1 MKKLTD
7 KNYFVVQGKI
17 TNISELI
24 HIERKNVPDLYKK
37 IFTITTTDNQTFF
50 PEIRNKNLQ
59 KLDNIM
65 ENDIVE
71 VTFAFQGSIKNGK
84 SYNNIYVHN
93 INKI

>member
-1 MKKLTD
+1 MKQE
-7 KNYFVVQGKI
+7 KNYFVTQGKI

-24 HIERKNVPDLYKK
+24 HIQRKNVPDLYKK
-37 IFTITTTDNQTFF
+37 ILTITTVDNQTFF

-59 KLDNIM
+59 KLNNIK

-93 INKI
+93 IKKI